1 MMGAGAVLRDQVRSL
16 VGSKVD
22 ALEESLLE
30 NLRDCPAI
38 LTLAAGNV
46 LSSGGKRLRPYL
58 HLLSAELCGYQGRA
72 DVQLAAVFE
81 YVHVASLLHDD
92 VIDEAVLRRGMP
104 SLNQKF
110 GNTLTVL
117 VGDYLCVK
125 AQALALEHGDR
136 SLLEL
141 VLQTT
146 MDLVAGEL
154 LQEHA
159 KKRLD
164 LSLDEYLE
172 IVDLKTGRLMAGS
185 CEAGAL
191 LAGDERDS
199 DRARRLREYG
209 SLLGTA
215 FQLTDD
221 ILDFEADEDTLGK
234 PVLADLREGTL
245 TLPALHALEVGGD
258 EARRLIGCVVEDGG
272 FDRVAAADVQELVR
286 ETGGLDVAR
295 DRARDAATAARDLL
309 EPFPEGL
316 SQQALAFATEFAV
329 GRQY

>member
-1 MMGAGAVLRDQVRSL
+1 MSAAAVMRDQVRSL
-16 VGSKVD
+16 VGGKVD
-22 ALEESLLE
+22 ALEAALVD
-30 NLRDCPAI
+30 NLVDCPEI
-38 LTLAAGNV
+38 LTRAAGNV

-58 HLLSAELCGYQGRA
+58 HLLSADLCGYEGRL

-104 SLNQKF
+104 TLNAKF

-117 VGDYLCVK
+117 VGDYLCMK

-136 SLLEL
+136 DVLGL

-146 MDLVAGEL
+146 IDLVAGET

-159 KKRLD
+159 KKRID
-164 LSLDEYLE
+164 LSLHEYLQ
-172 IVDLKTGRLMAGS
+172 IVDLKTGRLMAAS
-185 CEAGAL
+185 CESASL
-191 LAGDERDS
+191 LAGDSRES
-199 DRARRLREYG
+199 ERARKLREYG

-245 TLPALHALEVGGD
+245 TLPALHALEVGGA

-272 FDRVAAADVQELVR
+272 FDRVTVAEVQDLVR
-286 ETGGLDVAR
+286 ETGGLAEAK
-295 DRARDAATAARDLL
+295 DRARDAANAARDLL
-309 EPFPEGL
+309 EPFPDGL
-316 SQQALAFATEFAV
+316 SKQALAFATEFAI
-329 GRQY
+329 GRAF